1 MRGPPG
7 GVSMDTVRW
16 RAFRDGEVRMH
27 LGVMMSM
34 NFAHAA
40 AASRP
45 ALSLA
50 TTPLSERASAAASLT
65 PRERQCVILLAH
77 GATDEEIASAL
88 SISHAT
94 VRFHLDGARR

>member
-1 MRGPPG
+1 
-7 GVSMDTVRW
+7 
-16 RAFRDGEVRMH
+16 
-27 LGVMMSM
+27 MMSM
-34 NFAHAA
+34 NLAHGA

-45 ALSLA
+45 ALSLVM
-50 TTPLSERASAAASLT
+50 TPQAERSNAAASLT

-94 VRFHLDGARR
+94 VRFHLDGARRKFTARSRAHLAALCVAAEVVRL

>member
-1 MRGPPG
+1 
-7 GVSMDTVRW
+7 
-16 RAFRDGEVRMH
+16 
-27 LGVMMSM
+27 MSM
-34 NFAHAA
+34 NVVHGA
-40 AASRP
+40 AASRL

-50 TTPLSERASAAASLT
+50 VTPQTERESAAASLT

-94 VRFHLDGARR
+94 VRFHLDGARRKFAARSRAHLAALSVAAEVVRL